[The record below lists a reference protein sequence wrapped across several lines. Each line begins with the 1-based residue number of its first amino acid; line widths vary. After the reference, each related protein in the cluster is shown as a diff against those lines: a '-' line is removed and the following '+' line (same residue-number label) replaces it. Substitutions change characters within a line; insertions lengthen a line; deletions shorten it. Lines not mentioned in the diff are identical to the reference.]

1 MPTQPMT
8 RHFPSALL
16 FLFAFLFS
24 VLVSAQ
30 GLSIQPYNA
39 SNGTNIALIGLGG
52 SVTLG
57 SFFLDR
63 KVKPMTELEVKNL
76 NVDKI
81 WPIDRFSLRHL
92 SFKTDEFTDKLLLT
106 SFASPF
112 FLLLDKTGRDN
123 FDDLAL
129 IVFQGALIN
138 SAFINL
144 TKVTVQRSRPY
155 TYNDDAPLDIK
166 LRKSSR
172 YSFYSGHV
180 ATAAYFSMTTAQLYS
195 DLHPNSKARP
205 YVWAAATLIPAAVAY
220 GRMRAGKHFFTDVL
234 VGFVAG
240 SAIAL
245 TVPALHRA
253 GRGE

>member
-1 MPTQPMT
+1 MT
-8 RHFPSALL
+8 RYYPSAL
-16 FLFAFLFS
+16 FFFFALLFS

-30 GLSIQPYNA
+30 GLSIKPYNP
-39 SNGTNIALIGLGG
+39 SNGTNVALIGLGG
-52 SVTLG
+52 SLSLG
-57 SFFLDR
+57 SFFLDK
-63 KVKPMTELEVKNL
+63 KVTPMTELEVKNL
-76 NVDKI
+76 NADKI
-81 WPIDRFSLRHL
+81 WPIDRFSLGQL
-92 SFKTDEFTDKLLLT
+92 SFKADELTDKLLLT

-123 FDDLAL
+123 SSEMAL
-129 IVFQGALIN
+129 IVFQGAVIN

-144 TKVTVQRSRPY
+144 TKATVQRSRPY

-180 ATAAYFSMTTAQLYS
+180 ATAAYFSITTAQLYS
-195 DLHPNSKARP
+195 DLHPDSKARP
-205 YVWAAATLIPAAVAY
+205 YVWAAATLLPAAVAY
-220 GRMRAGKHFFTDVL
+220 GRMKAGKHFFTDVMI
-234 VGFVAG
+234 GFVAG

>member
-1 MPTQPMT
+1 MIKTYPT
-8 RHFPSALL
+8 LL
-16 FLFAFLFS
+16 IFLVAICCSL
-24 VLVSAQ
+24 LLPAQ
-30 GLSIQPYNA
+30 GLRPYNP
-39 SNGTNIALIGLGG
+39 SNATNIGLIGLGG
-52 SVTLG
+52 SITIG
-57 SFFLDR
+57 SMFLDK
-63 KVKPMTELEVKNL
+63 KVVPMTELEVANL
-76 NVDKI
+76 DASKV

-123 FDDLAL
+123 FNDMAM
-129 IVFQGALIN
+129 IVFQGAMLN
-138 SAFINL
+138 AALINL
-144 TKVTVQRSRPY
+144 TKVTARRARPY
-155 TYNDDAPLDIK
+155 NYNPDAPLDIK

-180 ATAAYFSMTTAQLYS
+180 ATAAYFSITTAQLYS
-195 DLHPNSKARP
+195 DLHPRSNLRP
-205 YVWAAATLIPAAVAY
+205 YVWAAAALIPATVAY

-234 VGFVAG
+234 IGFAAG
-240 SAIAL
+240 TAVAL